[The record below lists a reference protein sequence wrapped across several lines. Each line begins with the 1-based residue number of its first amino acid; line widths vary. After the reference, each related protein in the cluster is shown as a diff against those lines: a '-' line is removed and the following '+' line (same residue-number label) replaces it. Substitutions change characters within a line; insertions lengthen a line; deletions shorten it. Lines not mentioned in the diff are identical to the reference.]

1 MARGTL
7 GATGLSVDTPKALG
21 EAHGSRAAPVPQL
34 LSLGAKALPLWFCI
48 ASSHQC
54 SNAQLKFS
62 PGFISNDLI
71 LFLST
76 LGTVLLLCL
85 TAQV

>member
-1 MARGTL
+1 ML

-34 LSLGAKALPLWFCI
+34 LSLGAKAPPLWFCI

-54 SNAQLKFS
+54 SNA
-62 PGFISNDLI
+62 N
-71 LFLST
+71 
-76 LGTVLLLCL
+76 
-85 TAQV
+85 